1 MGIFDKVLGKSE
13 DKPLN
18 ASEGFAGIALC
29 AVAADGV
36 ITEEEAFSLGVNMM
50 TKKLYSGMSDRDL
63 NEIFRK
69 LVKIV
74 QKEGLPTL
82 IQKSAEAVP
91 AELKPTAF
99 AVATDLLLADGVF
112 EDSEKIFLESL
123 QKALGI
129 SDQEALKIADVISI
143 KNKG

>member
-36 ITEEEAFSLGVNMM
+36 ITEEEAFSLGANMM
-50 TKKLYSGMSDRDL
+50 TKKLYSEMSERDL

-69 LVKIV
+69 LIKIV
-74 QKEGLPTL
+74 QKDGLPTL

-112 EDSEKIFLESL
+112 EESERKFLESL

-129 SDQEALKIADVISI
+129 SDTDALKIADVIAI